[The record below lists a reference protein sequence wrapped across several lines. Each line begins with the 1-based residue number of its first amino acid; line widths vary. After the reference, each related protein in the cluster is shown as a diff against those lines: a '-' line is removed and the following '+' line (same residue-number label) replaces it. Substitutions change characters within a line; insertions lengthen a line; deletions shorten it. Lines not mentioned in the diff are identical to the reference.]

1 MPDIIKQNALS
12 VRELQASDI
21 DLIAQYWLGAEA
33 PFLEGMGVDL
43 TKMPAKEHW
52 TTMLSEQLRQ
62 SMEEKQSYCIIWLVE
77 GRPVGHCNVNKIIF
91 GEEAYMHL
99 HLWDAGVRTRGLGSA
114 LVKMTLPYF
123 FNNLKLKKLY
133 CEPYALNP
141 SPNKTLAK
149 VGFEFVKE
157 YITTPGRLNFEQ
169 PVNRWV
175 LSLERYLTTP
185 SGKSLPNP

>member
-1 MPDIIKQNALS
+1 MPDIINQNALS

-33 PFLEGMGVDL
+33 SFLEGMGVDL
-43 TKMPAKEHW
+43 AKMPDKEHW

-62 SMEEKQSYCIIWLVE
+62 SMEEKQSYCIIWQAE

-99 HLWDAGVRTRGLGSA
+99 HLWEAGVRTRGLGSA

-175 LSLERYLTTP
+175 LSVENYRQLL
-185 SGKSLPNP
+185 